1 MLLHQ
6 QSQIQLKNCPA
17 DLIHFNYQ
25 APLMDIKTVGYKCYH
40 PGSVKKKPHSP
51 VYNKKSIIFIII
63 REIDLRKLWIIS

>member
-40 PGSVKKKPHSP
+40 PGSIKKKPHSP
-51 VYNKKSIIFIII
+51 V
-63 REIDLRKLWIIS
+63 